1 MTTQNNPYWTAKKIQ
16 ESANALCDDLLVD
29 LNDHGNQATAML
41 LSTLIVQHQQLVE
54 ALRINAERWQKT
66 HDLVL
71 ESLASQRVSNAATS
85 KRLEVLETR
94 KNK

>member
-1 MTTQNNPYWTAKKIQ
+1 MTTHNPFWTAQKIE
-16 ESANALCDDLLVD
+16 ESAKALCDDLLVD

-41 LSTLIVQHQQLVE
+41 LATLIVQHQQLVE
-54 ALRINAERWQKT
+54 ALRINSDRWQKT
-66 HDLVL
+66 HDFVL
-71 ESLASQRVSNAATS
+71 ELLARQRVSNAATS